1 MRRLIHVPIVHSQAD
16 LGPIQESVRQAYIE
30 KGGEEAWKAS
40 RAALAEFW
48 NAMEIAMDRLP
59 IDSTKLRLY
68 QDGLPVCGLEEKI
81 VRDLAQQGGAN
92 YRILLKLAERG
103 AKIEGTEDPDLLRKE
118 YQLIIAGLHADA
130 GSLSADTASDGNA
143 KVFRDLLDRRDR
155 FVAQRIDKTLQ
166 AGETG
171 ILFLGALHRATAML
185 PDTIQVISLS
195 EFLRAGCADNDLPPE
210 TWTV

>member
-16 LGPIQESVRQAYIE
+16 LGPIQERVRQAYIE
-30 KGGEEAWKAS
+30 KGGEAAWKAS

-59 IDSTKLRLY
+59 VDFAKLRLY

-81 VRDLAQQGGAN
+81 VRDLAQQGGVN

-118 YQLIIAGLHADA
+118 YQLIMDGLHADA
-130 GSLSADTASDGNA
+130 GSLGADAAKDGNA
-143 KVFRDLLDRRDR
+143 EILRDLLERRDR
-155 FVAQRIDKTLQ
+155 FIAQRIDKTLQ

-171 ILFLGALHRATAML
+171 VLFLGALHRATAML
-185 PDTIQVISLS
+185 PGTIEVLSLS
-195 EFLRAGCADNDLPPE
+195 EFLRTDSAIH
-210 TWTV
+210 

>member
-1 MRRLIHVPIVHSQAD
+1 LRRLIHVPIVHGQGD
-16 LGPIQESVRQAYIE
+16 LGPIQESVRQAYIK

-40 RAALAEFW
+40 REAIAEFW
-48 NAMEIAMDRLP
+48 NAMEIAMDLLP
-59 IDSTKLRLY
+59 VDYTKLRLY

-81 VRDLAQQGGAN
+81 VRDLAGQGGAN

-118 YQLIIAGLHADA
+118 YELIMAGVHAGA
-130 GSLSADTASDGNA
+130 GSLGTDTAKDENA
-143 KVFRDLLDRRDR
+143 EVFRDLLERRDR

-166 AGETG
+166 TGETG

-185 PDTIQVISLS
+185 PETIQVMSLS
-195 EFLRAGCADNDLPPE
+195 RFLRPGGADK
-210 TWTV
+210 T